1 MLHSNTRQVVRT
13 KTTTK
18 QERHNLHAD
27 PSAAFSASSCPAG
40 TWHFRLRLCPH
51 APSLLL
57 THTAHSKNTGAGENE
72 PTTSQVPSYDV
83 RSRTHLPGGQ
93 RPASAATS
101 ALHSRRRRLDPP
113 DEARDLVVNERHHH
127 PGRPLRRA
135 NEGHQPPSCG
145 AVFERVRRAP
155 LPAVASCSRP
165 QLPSGITP

>member
-1 MLHSNTRQVVRT
+1 MSQQPAKCPRT
-13 KTTTK
+13 
-18 QERHNLHAD
+18 A
-27 PSAAFSASSCPAG
+27 
-40 TWHFRLRLCPH
+40 LR
-51 APSLLL
+51 
-57 THTAHSKNTGAGENE
+57 T
-72 PTTSQVPSYDV
+72 
-83 RSRTHLPGGQ
+83 RTHLAGGR

-165 QLPSGITP
+165 QLPSGITYYLV